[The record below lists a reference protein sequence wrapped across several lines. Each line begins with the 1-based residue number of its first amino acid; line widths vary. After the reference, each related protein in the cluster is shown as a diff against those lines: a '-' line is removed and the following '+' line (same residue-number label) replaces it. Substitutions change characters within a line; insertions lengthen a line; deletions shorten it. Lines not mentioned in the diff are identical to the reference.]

1 MLYATLRTLAK
12 VVVASLVV
20 GTILAHFGISADQ
33 LMREFG
39 LSADR
44 VEDFARK
51 GFAWAWPNVL
61 LGALVIV
68 PVWFIVYLFRPPG
81 QSSSDWRMF
90 PKSGNRFSKKI
101 MRHLKY

>member
-39 LSADR
+39 VSADR
-44 VEDFARK
+44 VEDYARM
-51 GFAWAWPNVL
+51 GFAWAWPNML

-68 PVWFIVYLFRPPG
+68 PVWFIVFLFRPPG
-81 QSSSDWRMF
+81 QSSSE
-90 PKSGNRFSKKI
+90 
-101 MRHLKY
+101 